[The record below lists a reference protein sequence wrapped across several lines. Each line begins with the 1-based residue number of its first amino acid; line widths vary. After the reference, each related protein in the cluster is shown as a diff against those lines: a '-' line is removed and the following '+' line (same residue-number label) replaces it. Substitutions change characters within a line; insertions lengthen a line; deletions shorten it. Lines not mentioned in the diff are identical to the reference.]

1 MHVLNIGGTYT
12 DINPRLFSFN
22 APQGACES
30 CLGIGHLLKIDP
42 EMIIPDKEKTLYDG
56 VKAFGA
62 STMMKNDTVAKM
74 YFESVAKHYNVKIK
88 GVKIKNLPE
97 DFVNKILY
105 GTGTEIIEFEYS
117 NSRGTRKFEQP
128 FEGVIP
134 ILERR
139 HNETKSEG
147 ARRFYEMYM
156 RQMPCHVCEGK
167 RLKKEVLNIFVGDK
181 NIYELTTLS
190 IINILKYLKELK
202 LTETEKIISEEILK
216 ELNKRLT
223 FLLDVGLRIF
233 KSSKT
238 GTEHYQGGE
247 AQRIR
252 LATQIGSGL
261 TGVLYIL
268 DEPSIRTSPKR

>member
-1 MHVLNIGGTYT
+1 MHVQNTGGTYT

-30 CLGIGHLLKIDP
+30 CLGIGHLLK
-42 EMIIPDKEKTLYDG
+42 M
-56 VKAFGA
+56 
-62 STMMKNDTVAKM
+62 
-74 YFESVAKHYNVKIK
+74 IK

-117 NSRGTRKFEQP
+117 NARGTRKFEQP

-181 NIYELTTLS
+181 NIYELTTMS
-190 IINILKYLKELK
+190 IENILKYLKELK

-233 KSSKT
+233 KFSKT
-238 GTEHYQGGE
+238 GSEHYQDGE

-268 DEPSIRTSPKR
+268 DEPSIRTTPKR

>member
-1 MHVLNIGGTYT
+1 
-12 DINPRLFSFN
+12 
-22 APQGACES
+22 
-30 CLGIGHLLKIDP
+30 
-42 EMIIPDKEKTLYDG
+42 
-56 VKAFGA
+56 
-62 STMMKNDTVAKM
+62 
-74 YFESVAKHYNVKIK
+74 
-88 GVKIKNLPE
+88 
-97 DFVNKILY
+97 
-105 GTGTEIIEFEYS
+105 
-117 NSRGTRKFEQP
+117 
-128 FEGVIP
+128 
-134 ILERR
+134 
-139 HNETKSEG
+139 
-147 ARRFYEMYM
+147 MYM

-238 GTEHYQGGE
+238 STEHYQGGE

-268 DEPSIRTSPKR
+268 DEPSIRTTSKG

>member
-1 MHVLNIGGTYT
+1 MHVQNIGGEYT
-12 DINPRLFSFN
+12 DITPRLFSFN

-42 EMIIPDKEKTLYDG
+42 EMIIPDKEKTLYD
-56 VKAFGA
+56 
-62 STMMKNDTVAKM
+62 D
-74 YFESVAKHYNVKIK
+74 VKIK

-105 GTGTEIIEFEYS
+105 GTGEDIIEFEYS
-117 NSRGTRKFEQP
+117 NARGTRKFEQP

-181 NIYELTTLS
+181 NIYELTTMS
-190 IINILKYLKELK
+190 IENTLKYIKELK

-233 KSSKT
+233 EPSKT
-238 GTEHYQGGE
+238 G
-247 AQRIR
+247 RNIIR
-252 LATQIGSGL
+252 A
-261 TGVLYIL
+261 
-268 DEPSIRTSPKR
+268 EKHKE